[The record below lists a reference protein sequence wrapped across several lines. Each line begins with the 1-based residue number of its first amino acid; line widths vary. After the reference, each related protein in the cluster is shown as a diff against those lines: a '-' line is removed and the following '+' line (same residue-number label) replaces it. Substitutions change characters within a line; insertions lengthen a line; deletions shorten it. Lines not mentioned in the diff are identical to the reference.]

1 MIPVFNFHEGYL
13 SVNYSDNYFRLSQ
26 RHPEVPRLS
35 PKHYEAMDLFNS
47 LARSPEIHLKQ
58 TLEPGEMQLLNNH
71 TCLRY
76 RGAFV
81 DGQGSESRRH
91 LLRLLLAPPDARPLP
106 PAYKEI
112 MAGIEPGNRGG
123 IDISQI
129 EGACPCI
136 TLDAE

>member
-81 DGQGSESRRH
+81 DGQLTRKSWRGSSLATGAGSTSHRSR
-91 LLRLLLAPPDARPLP
+91 APAH
-106 PAYKEI
+106 A
-112 MAGIEPGNRGG
+112 
-123 IDISQI
+123 
-129 EGACPCI
+129 
-136 TLDAE
+136 